1 MTYSMTAYA
10 QARRITGYGELGCE
24 IRAVNHRYLEVQPRM
39 PEELRALEQSIRD
52 QVSDKLQRGRL
63 DIFVRLSSSATN
75 SSAGQLDNQV
85 VKDIAQVASQVQQ
98 LLPEAE
104 PLGVSD
110 ILRWPGV
117 LVSESIDMQV
127 MQAEMHKLVDEAL
140 NELLEVR
147 AREGEKLAV
156 LIEKRLSGVMAQV
169 SLVGEA
175 LPDIEKEYRKR
186 LEDRL
191 AEIQD
196 LDPDR
201 REQEVVL
208 FLQKL
213 DVAEELDRLEVH
225 VDEVRSALAQQGAVG
240 RRLDFLMQELNR
252 EANTLGSKSQDPRM
266 TQASVELKVLI
277 EQMREQV
284 QNLE

>member
-1 MTYSMTAYA
+1 MTHSMTAYA
-10 QARRITGYGELGCE
+10 QARRMTNDGELSCE
-24 IRAVNHRYLEVQPRM
+24 IRAVNHRYLEVQPRL
-39 PEELRALEQSIRD
+39 PEELRALEQPIRD

-63 DIFVRLSSSATN
+63 DIFVRLSSGATN
-75 SSAGQLDNQV
+75 SRAGQLDDQV
-85 VKDIAQVASQVQQ
+85 VKDIAQVASQVQR
-98 LLPEAE
+98 LLPKAE

-117 LVSESIDMQV
+117 LVSKSIDMEAMGIE
-127 MQAEMHKLVDEAL
+127 MQQLVDEAL
-140 NELLEVR
+140 DELLEAR
-147 AREGEKLAV
+147 AREGEKLAA
-156 LIEKRLSGVMAQV
+156 LIETRLSGVMAQV

-175 LPDIEKEYRKR
+175 LPDIENEYRKR

-196 LDPDR
+196 LDPGR

-225 VDEVRSALAQQGAVG
+225 VAEIRSALAQPGAVG

-277 EQMREQV
+277 EQMREQI